1 MSSAN
6 VAIRSSWS
14 PNCYAMGNCVNQYQE
29 KCTLFGLL
37 EAVAC
42 MVEIKQGCA
51 LSGLYI
57 DEICKVIERLATSG
71 ACLVVV
77 AYWY

>member
-1 MSSAN
+1 M
-6 VAIRSSWS
+6 
-14 PNCYAMGNCVNQYQE
+14 NQYQE

-57 DEICKVIERLATSG
+57 DEISNYIDMGSMCGKSTLLTLQYADDIGS
-71 ACLVVV
+71 
-77 AYWY
+77 Y